1 MGSLSLSQVAHFC
14 VNLSRKARGNAPINP
29 RKRIPDIFC
38 KDCPKPRK
46 TGKMQENVNRRKRN
60 GRFFC
65 EDEMHLVIDRDII
78 FDQKADRLY
87 TAS

>member
-1 MGSLSLSQVAHFC
+1 
-14 VNLSRKARGNAPINP
+14 
-29 RKRIPDIFC
+29 
-38 KDCPKPRK
+38 
-46 TGKMQENVNRRKRN
+46 MQENVNRRKRN